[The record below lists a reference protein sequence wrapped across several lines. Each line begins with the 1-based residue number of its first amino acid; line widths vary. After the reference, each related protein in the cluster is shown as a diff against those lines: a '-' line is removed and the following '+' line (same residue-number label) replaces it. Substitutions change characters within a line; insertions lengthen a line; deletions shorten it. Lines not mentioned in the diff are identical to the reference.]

1 MKQIIASRP
10 HRFHLVR
17 PIFAAALGLAA
28 LAAIGT
34 PASAHERDHGRE
46 VHRDWRGHGFR
57 HEDWRWHRP
66 AFFGAFAPAPVYVP
80 QYVPQYVPEPAYVPA
95 PVYAPPASF
104 NLVVPLHIR

>member
-1 MKQIIASRP
+1 MKQIISSRP
-10 HRFHLVR
+10 HRFRFVR

-34 PASAHERDHGRE
+34 PASAHERDHGRDFR
-46 VHRDWRGHGFR
+46 HDWRAHEYR

-80 QYVPQYVPEPAYVPA
+80 QPVYAPEPAYFPA
-95 PVYAPPASF
+95 PVYAPPAASF
-104 NLVVPLHIR
+104 NLVVPLRIR

>member
-1 MKQIIASRP
+1 MKQIISRP
-10 HRFHLVR
+10 HRLVR

-34 PASAHERDHGRE
+34 PASAHERDHGRDFRHD
-46 VHRDWRGHGFR
+46 VRGPAFR

-66 AFFGAFAPAPVYVP
+66 VFFGGFAPAPV
-80 QYVPQYVPEPAYVPA
+80 YVPQYVPEPAYVPA
-95 PVYAPPASF
+95 PVYAPPAAF